1 MDIYKVSNFCKI
13 SKMADFNF
21 IGRIFF
27 APNTSDS
34 ELINKAK
41 SKLMEN
47 GFRED
52 LIEIN
57 YNVQELNEGDLYISY
72 EPPDLTVRKVYAK
85 TPSGFI
91 KMKSIKTIKL
101 D

>member
-1 MDIYKVSNFCKI
+1 
-13 SKMADFNF
+13 MADFNI
-21 IGRIFF
+21 IGKIFF

-34 ELINKAK
+34 ELIDKAK
-41 SKLMEN
+41 SKLIEN

-57 YNVQELNEGDLYISY
+57 YNVQELSEGDLYISY
-72 EPPDLTVRKVYAK
+72 DPPDLVLRKVYAK

-91 KMKSIKTIKL
+91 KMKSVKSIKL
-101 D
+101 

>member
-1 MDIYKVSNFCKI
+1 MRL
-13 SKMADFNF
+13 MTDFNL
-21 IGRIFF
+21 IGKIFF

-34 ELINKAK
+34 DLIEKAK
-41 SKLMEN
+41 TVLKGN
-47 GFRED
+47 GIQED

-72 EPPDLTVRKVYAK
+72 DPPDLVVRKVYAK

-91 KMKSIKTIKL
+91 KMKSIKTITL
-101 D
+101 DY

>member
-1 MDIYKVSNFCKI
+1 MT
-13 SKMADFNF
+13 DFNI
-21 IGRIFF
+21 IGKIFF

-34 ELINKAK
+34 ELIDKAK

-52 LIEIN
+52 FIEIN
-57 YNVQELNEGDLYISY
+57 YNVQELDEGDLYISY
-72 EPPDLTVRKVYAK
+72 DPPDLIIRKVYAK

-91 KMKSIKTIKL
+91 KM
-101 D
+101 